1 MNRVVRETARAL
13 AHVPRGLRSARAEFE
28 GGQLRPEGCGVPAF
42 RAGGVRIGAKRQTI
56 TQRRASHDNNTG
68 VRQEW
73 AFGMGCAQLPNVC
86 SFWRACSASSVRGYS
101 VRIFCSTNFASVV
114 SPVAA
119 KASANISRAAGAL
132 SPLR

>member
-1 MNRVVRETARAL
+1 MNRVARGAAGKNFKNL
-13 AHVPRGLRSARAEFE
+13 DMHESRGSRNSACPSPRSSRS
-28 GGQLRPEGCGVPAF
+28 AF

-56 TQRRASHDNNTG
+56 TRHRAPDDNNTR
-68 VRQEW
+68 VRQVS